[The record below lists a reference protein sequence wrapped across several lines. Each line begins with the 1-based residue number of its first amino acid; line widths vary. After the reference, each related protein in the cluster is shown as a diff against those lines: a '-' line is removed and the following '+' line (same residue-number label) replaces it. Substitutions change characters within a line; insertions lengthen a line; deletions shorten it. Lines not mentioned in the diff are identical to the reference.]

1 MVQNNIVLRVPFLHC
16 RSEAQLKEQTPSC
29 HQYNRKLI
37 ARDGGLRLHVRALNY
52 VNSGRGLYAKL
63 IM

>member
-16 RSEAQLKEQTPSC
+16 RSEEEQTPSC